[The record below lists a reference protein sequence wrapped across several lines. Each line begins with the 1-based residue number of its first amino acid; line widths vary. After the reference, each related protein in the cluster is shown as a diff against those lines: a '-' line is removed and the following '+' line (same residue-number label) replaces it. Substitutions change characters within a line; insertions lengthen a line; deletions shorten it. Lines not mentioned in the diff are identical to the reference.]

1 MRGSYTRRNFL
12 AMGGGLSLAGLLS
25 ACGSPVATSLTGGQP
40 ATADVIFWHL
50 FGGGDGENLGTM
62 VEQVQKT
69 TGHSVE
75 STLLSWGNPYYTKLS
90 LAASSQRP
98 PDVAVTHL
106 SRLPILAQAGLL
118 TPYRETGLEQLGVTQ
133 DKFTPAAWEKAT
145 IDGETWALPLDTHP
159 FVLYYNEAA
168 AEKAGLLNP
177 AGDNLID
184 ISGAD
189 TFVEALTELKKA
201 TGGFG
206 ATMPTITDPSTVWRW
221 FYTVYSGLAGP
232 IVEDSGTR
240 VSVDDA
246 AMDEAFAFIQKLT
259 TELQLMPAS
268 ATPALANAQFSNG
281 EAGFLFDGVWN
292 LPLYAGLKL
301 PDGSELKYNMVP
313 IPALLGE
320 EPVAYADSHALII
333 PAAGGR
339 SAERAQYAAQFVQ
352 GLLDNSTIWTG
363 GGHVPAWLPVQE
375 SAEFQELSP
384 QKNYVDAAFNAVYDP
399 NGWYTGAGSDFQN
412 QMGGVVSTV
421 LTGATKPA
429 AGTSQ
434 IKSALKKLAD
444 TNAPVS

>member
-1 MRGSYTRRNFL
+1 MRGAYTRRNFL

-25 ACGSPVATSLTGGQP
+25 ACGSPVVTSLTGGQP

-62 VEQVQKT
+62 VNQVQQA

-106 SRLPILAQAGLL
+106 SRLPTLAQAGLL
-118 TPYRETGLEQLGVTQ
+118 TPYSQTGLDALGVTQ

-159 FVLYYNEAA
+159 FVLYYNVAA
-168 AEKAGLLNP
+168 ADEAGLLNP
-177 AGDNLID
+177 AGDNLVD
-184 ISGAD
+184 IGGED
-189 TFVEALTELKKA
+189 RFVEALTELKA
-201 TGGFG
+201 VTGGYG

-246 AMDEAFAFIQKLT
+246 AMDEAFAFLQKLT
-259 TELQLMPAS
+259 TELELMPAS
-268 ATPALANAQFSNG
+268 ATPALANQQFSTG

-292 LPLYAGLKL
+292 LPLYSGIKL
-301 PDGSELKYNMVP
+301 PDGKDLEFNMVP
-313 IPALLGE
+313 LPALLGPE
-320 EPVAYADSHALII
+320 AVAYADSHALII
-333 PAAGGR
+333 PASSGR
-339 SAERAQYAAQFVQ
+339 SAERAGFAEQFVQ
-352 GLLDNSTIWTG
+352 GLLEDSTVWTG

-375 SAEFQELSP
+375 SAEFQDLSP
-384 QKNYVDAAFNAVYDP
+384 QKNYVEAAFNAVYDP

-421 LTGATKPA
+421 LTG
-429 AGTSQ
+429 GTGPTDGTRQ